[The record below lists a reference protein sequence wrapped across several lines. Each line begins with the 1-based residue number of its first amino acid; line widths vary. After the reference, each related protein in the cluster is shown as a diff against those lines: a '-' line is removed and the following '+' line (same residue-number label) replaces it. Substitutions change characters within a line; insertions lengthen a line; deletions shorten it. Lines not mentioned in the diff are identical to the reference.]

1 MLSRKK
7 GCRVAA
13 RILVPGILSRP
24 NHPPLAPT
32 LDLGTVSPPELE
44 RAAGT
49 TLDSTQADDAHAASS
64 ASMCAHLMIR
74 QAIRERAAVGRLRL
88 RLRHRSCATT
98 SSFESAS
105 HKTRVT
111 ITENRAVPRALGSAR
126 WPASLLRVCAY
137 RQFPIHSV
145 IKTCTRAVLCVA
157 FRLEVSPLLC
167 RFSSLPAASAAG
179 RKTDAYYLGYGA
191 FRNDAPNS
199 GVADD
204 SQRPTARSRVDVRSL
219 LAL

>member
-1 MLSRKK
+1 MISGASSRLAETLGGNPSEILCSKK
-7 GCRVAA
+7 CGVGLA
-13 RILVPGILSRP
+13 RAGGWQILVPGILSRP

-64 ASMCAHLMIR
+64 ASMCAHLMVR
-74 QAIRERAAVGRLRL
+74 QAIRERTAVGRLRL

-111 ITENRAVPRALGSAR
+111 ISENRAVPRALGSAR
-126 WPASLLRVCAY
+126 WLASLLRVCAY
-137 RQFPIHSV
+137 RPFHP
-145 IKTCTRAVLCVA
+145 
-157 FRLEVSPLLC
+157 
-167 RFSSLPAASAAG
+167 
-179 RKTDAYYLGYGA
+179 
-191 FRNDAPNS
+191 
-199 GVADD
+199 
-204 SQRPTARSRVDVRSL
+204 
-219 LAL
+219 

>member
-1 MLSRKK
+1 MVKGEAAREERACTAQSRRALIINGCRRPPGCRRPRKWTSRKLISVRVLAQAFLTLWGQPVREILCSKK
-7 GCRVAA
+7 GGVRVRVRPRHLVRALGP
-13 RILVPGILSRP
+13 RILVRNILSRP

-105 HKTRVT
+105 
-111 ITENRAVPRALGSAR
+111 A
-126 WPASLLRVCAY
+126 
-137 RQFPIHSV
+137 
-145 IKTCTRAVLCVA
+145 
-157 FRLEVSPLLC
+157 
-167 RFSSLPAASAAG
+167 
-179 RKTDAYYLGYGA
+179 
-191 FRNDAPNS
+191 
-199 GVADD
+199 
-204 SQRPTARSRVDVRSL
+204 
-219 LAL
+219 